1 MIDLGT
7 GLIIEINI
15 ESAVGNEMRDL
26 DFSVDFFVYTNRR
39 KLFLKSDLICV
50 EMESANRY
58 YALLNTSEVGCGK
71 LKAKV
76 TIKDPVAQWAGG
88 KRPVI
93 LTTDTGKTIGE
104 ERRYVSERTPIRA
117 HDFEEG
123 YRVSF
128 NFVYGLPK
136 PDVAYLFYGSLV
148 DQITDMGEITPEM
161 LVSPD
166 NHIVSVRAD
175 KMGKTSCGTINVGS
189 KVVVLIPEDR
199 NLTAT
204 KDNGFGGKMA
214 FSTQIMGANGEPVV
228 TIDGTRYKV
237 YGELMA
243 VSGEVFIY
251 VD

>member
-7 GLIIEINI
+7 GFIIEIMI

-39 KLFLKSDLICV
+39 KVFQKSDLVCI

-58 YALLNTSEVGCGK
+58 YALLNTSEIGCGK
-71 LKAKV
+71 LMARV
-76 TIKDPVAQWAGG
+76 TVKDPVAQWAGG

-93 LTTDTGKTIGE
+93 LMVDTGKTVGE
-104 ERRYVSERTPIRA
+104 DRHFVSNRMPLRTP
-117 HDFEEG
+117 DFEEG

-128 NFVYGLPK
+128 NFVWGLPK
-136 PDVAYLFYGSLV
+136 PDVAYIFYGNIV
-148 DQITDMGEITPEM
+148 DQIASMDEISSEM

-175 KMGKTSCGTINVGS
+175 KMGKTSCGTINMGS
-189 KVVVLIPEDR
+189 KVIVLIPEDR
-199 NLTAT
+199 QLTAT